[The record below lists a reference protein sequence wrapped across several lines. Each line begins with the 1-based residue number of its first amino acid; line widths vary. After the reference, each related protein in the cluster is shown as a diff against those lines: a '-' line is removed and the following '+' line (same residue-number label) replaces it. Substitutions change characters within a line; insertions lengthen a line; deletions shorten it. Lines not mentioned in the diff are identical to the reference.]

1 MKKLNSIIFGLS
13 LISFLFNYTLSAQ
26 EKIVF
31 AKNREIH
38 SMNIDGSNIKKL
50 TDYKVP
56 GHTPISCR
64 PSIAKDGTVAY
75 IYDPVRHGWMST
87 YKMKLNG
94 SQKQRVSREP
104 NSKKSSTWNAVISPN
119 KKYYVFVSTRS
130 TNSEVYRMN
139 ANGSSVVNISNSKAS
154 NGSPKWSP
162 DGKHII
168 YVEDNTKG
176 GSDIVLIDVEGK
188 NRNVLIS
195 SPKELRNVAF
205 SKDGNKIAYSLVIRK
220 YADLMI
226 ANADGTNAKKLK
238 TISKWSRVSFS
249 SNSASIAFVTK
260 NDLIATMQLDGTNYR
275 ELGKGFDPVWSY

>member
-1 MKKLNSIIFGLS
+1 MKKSNVIIICIS
-13 LISFLFNYTLSAQ
+13 LFCFLFNFSLSAQ

-38 SMNIDGSNIKKL
+38 SMNIDGTDVKQL
-50 TDYKVP
+50 TNYKVP

-94 SQKQRVSREP
+94 TQKRRISKEP
-104 NSKKSSTWNAVISPN
+104 NSKASSTWNSVISPN

-130 TNSEVYRMN
+130 RKSEIYRMN
-139 ANGSSVVNISNSKAS
+139 ADGSSVINISKSKAE

-162 DGKHII
+162 NGKHII
-168 YVEDNTKG
+168 YVEENTKG
-176 GSDIVLIDVEGK
+176 GSDIILIDTSGK
-188 NRNVLIS
+188 NRKILVS
-195 SPKELRNVAF
+195 SSKELKNVAF
-205 SKDGNKIAYSLVIRK
+205 SKDGKMIAYTIVVGR

-226 ANADGTNAKKLK
+226 ANSKGKNAEKLK

-249 SNSASIAFVTK
+249 SDNTSIAFVTK
-260 NDLIATMQLDGTNYR
+260 NDRIATMKLNGSNYK
-275 ELGKGFDPVWSY
+275 ELVAGIDPVWSY